1 MGKDTEEIKRWKE
14 VKEIEEE
21 EEIDSIANQDRR
33 VVDMS
38 RKTVNLGH
46 KRCTEMKRNR

>member
-38 RKTVNLGH
+38 KKIVYNQYEVPNVDGYG
-46 KRCTEMKRNR
+46 